1 MHFIHVRTCHGPTI
15 SPFYKAIALHSFLSK
30 TDENTEADR
39 LGFLLPAHEYFHQSM
54 VVADCESELVRDGS
68 RGLQGGAFFVATLL
82 NRREAKSGKGK
93 DSIDALKDLLLLK
106 ADARFCQ
113 FFIMK
118 FKLDPEVDQT
128 PAHLK
133 TSTSLEKEA
142 FLQQMVE
149 EALKDLLPYFS
160 SCNNKEDLDL
170 RDHPLQEGRRRRY
183 QSSSDVPRRQSPMD
197 GPAPITEEI
206 VEKTVDQVQSLPDAD
221 LVEQNMEKMSVQ
233 ISATR
238 SNIFFCCK
246 ICSFQSK
253 YLTVCKSHVTKCL
266 NLVLRSNE
274 VALNIIDDASSS
286 PVVLESPVAGTDK
299 PEEKNEDEIIIDQ
312 FWNYK
317 NAEFFMDAIFSV
329 TASFESYGDGLGC
342 YIVNK
347 ILLPIFHSLKHSN
360 YSNSIHRLITR
371 VLCEATPK
379 EGLTIIH
386 ERFSNRSGGE
396 GNNINRDR
404 RMEYRIG
411 TTKKLIANLG
421 PNFSPDAVQQVNATV
436 DIKEELFLKT
446 RESHGVRIRS
456 GNHRARSDDKDYAML
471 LTHLTETQ
479 AHMKIEGRT
488 FGDFQFP
495 ENLMEDD
502 MFNRAEFYRWLGTK
516 NKEAKA
522 VLVAKRKAL

>member
-1 MHFIHVRTCHGPTI
+1 MHLF
-15 SPFYKAIALHSFLSK
+15 SSK

-82 NRREAKSGKGK
+82 NRKDAKSGKGK
-93 DSIDALKDLLLLK
+93 DSIDALKDLILLK

-113 FFIMK
+113 YFITK
-118 FKLDPEVDQT
+118 FKLDPEFDQT
-128 PAHLK
+128 PPQLK
-133 TSTSLEKEA
+133 SRGREEKEA
-142 FLQQMVE
+142 FLQHMVE
-149 EALKDLLPYFS
+149 EALKDLLPYFR
-160 SCNNKEDLDL
+160 SCSNKDVLDL
-170 RDHPLQEGRRRRY
+170 RDHPLQEGRRPRY
-183 QSSSDVPRRQSPMD
+183 QAAPRIARRQSPID
-197 GPAPITEEI
+197 VPAPITEEV
-206 VEKTVDQVQSLPDAD
+206 VEKTVDQVQSLPAAADDDDD
-221 LVEQNMEKMSVQ
+221 LVEQNVEKKSVQ
-233 ISATR
+233 ISGTR
-238 SNIFFCCK
+238 SQSIFCCK
-246 ICSFQSK
+246 ICSFQTK
-253 YLTVCKSHVTKCL
+253 YLTVCKTHVVNCL
-266 NLVLRSNE
+266 NLDHHSDEIVLNT
-274 VALNIIDDASSS
+274 VDDESSS
-286 PVVLESPVAGTDK
+286 TVIET
-299 PEEKNEDEIIIDQ
+299 PEADQDIPKENDDDENIIDQ

-317 NAEFFMDAIFSV
+317 NAEFFMDAIFGV
-329 TASFESYGDGLGC
+329 TASFERFGDGLGC

-347 ILLPIFHSLKHSN
+347 ILLPVFHSLKHSN

-386 ERFSNRSGGE
+386 ERFSNRGGGE

-421 PNFSPDAVQQVNATV
+421 PNFSQDAVQQVNATV

-446 RESHGVRIRS
+446 RESHGVKIRS

-471 LTHLTETQ
+471 VSHLTETQ
-479 AHMKIEGRT
+479 AHMKIDGRT
-488 FGDFQFP
+488 FGNFQFP

-502 MFNRAEFYRWLGTK
+502 LFNKAEFYRWLVSK

-522 VLVAKRKAL
+522 VLGAKRKTL